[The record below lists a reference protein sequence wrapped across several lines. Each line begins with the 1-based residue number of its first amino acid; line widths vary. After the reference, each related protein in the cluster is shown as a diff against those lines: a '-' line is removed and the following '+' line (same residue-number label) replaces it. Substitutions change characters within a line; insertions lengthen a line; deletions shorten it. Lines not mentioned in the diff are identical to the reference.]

1 MSILDFPRV
10 HFKGVARVNVPT
22 ANRNINNT
30 LDIATNTVLQNGA
43 AFDLKQHPSKCHEY
57 LKSFEPKFNAQ
68 GQEDKAGQFNH
79 VTGYN
84 MIGNNHFSWENTF
97 VTSVQLKHGCYQTD
111 DPLVGSKLTLW
122 GHYNEYLRTSF
133 NRARWVDNDP
143 TRRDSALIYAG
154 QLTISDGDASANTAH
169 ILSSDID
176 CTHGVR
182 WLNPGYIVN
191 KPKHFM
197 QDEMAEARLF
207 QFSVSKDNENFI
219 FNQLN
224 IDSAFLEQLKITL
237 EDPEVLG
244 LTVQYCISNLSPP
257 SQPDTPVFCDLQGTI
272 SVWRKQDMATSPTG
286 RILQPDDASQ
296 FSPIAV
302 KIKGNWVSFNM
313 PISIPYQSYA
323 EALPVQSGMPP
334 KLTHKA
340 ALGDLI
346 LKSDSGKTL
355 AVLPESVYQQG
366 NNSTGVFDVPLLVN
380 DVQLETQSLS
390 LQSNQHNWHETDW
403 HIQAEQHIIAIESAN
418 PKSDYKSTQAID
430 VFSYFRGKPHP
441 INKLIPNITT
451 PKNLRCDVYIETD
464 KSGRGQLNIESLAPG
479 SGELFL
485 GEHHSPVQVRI
496 LSDDW
501 ALLDVADENVDYD
514 FLYHNVMGYYELL
527 YPFMA
532 DKVFSM
538 ADKCKCETYARLM
551 WQMCDPKNRDKSYYM
566 PSTREMSSVKSHLF
580 LKYLSN
586 VEQSA
591 MPKEL
596 PPLEPQFYAQ
606 GSIKNKEQ
614 LITKLRDA
622 VDLELS
628 IMLQYLYSAYSL
640 PTYAAGEQYVK
651 SKRWTQAQ
659 LELVNG
665 SKERRKNSGWRGAI
679 LEIAHEEMIHYL
691 VINNILMSLGES
703 FYPGEPVFAQAA
715 KEKFGLDTE
724 FSFEPFSEHI
734 IAKFVRFEW
743 PHFFPSVGK
752 SIADFYNEIRIAITE
767 IPDLYTQDMN
777 KQGGEHHLFL
787 NEIINRAYPNYQFE
801 VYDKETALFAI
812 DFVTEQGEGASADSP
827 QFEHSHFNRLR
838 SISKNLTLSDIP
850 FEPAYPVL
858 KNPVISQRAGCNV
871 VTNPNARALMT
882 LYQGCHEL
890 MFKMMM
896 QHFAQTSK
904 GSMRRSRLM
913 NAAIDLMTGI
923 LRPLSVHIMTL
934 PSGTAGRNAGPPL
947 PQAIQ
952 FKATSNYEKG
962 CLALAQ
968 ACKELAETAK
978 DIKVT
983 PPETQIELLE
993 FYQKQMTELA
1003 TNKLSREG

>member
-10 HFKGVARVNVPT
+10 HFKGIARVNVPT

-30 LDIATNTVLQNGA
+30 LDIANNTVLKNGI
-43 AFDLKQHPSKCHEY
+43 AFDLNQHPSKCHEY
-57 LKSFEPKFNAQ
+57 LKSFTPKFNAQ
-68 GQEDKAGQFNH
+68 GQEDEAGLFNQ

-84 MIGNNHFSWENTF
+84 MMGNNHFSWENTF
-97 VTSVQLKHGCYQTD
+97 ITSVQLKHGSYLTD
-111 DPLVGSKLTLW
+111 DPLVGSKLALW

-154 QLTISDGDASANTAH
+154 QFTISDGDASANTAH
-169 ILSSDID
+169 ILSSDIN
-176 CTHGVR
+176 CTHAVR
-182 WLNPGYIVN
+182 WFNPGYIVEQ
-191 KPKHFM
+191 PSHFM
-197 QDEMAEARLF
+197 HEEMAEARLF
-207 QFSVSKDNENFI
+207 QFSVSKHSENFL

-224 IDSAFLEQLKITL
+224 IDSPFLEQLKVAL
-237 EDPEVLG
+237 KDPDVLG
-244 LTVQYCISNLSPP
+244 LTVQYSVSNLSPP
-257 SQPDTPVFCDLQGTI
+257 KQPDTPVFCDLHGTI
-272 SVWRKQDMATSPTG
+272 SVWRKQDMATCPTG
-286 RILQPDDASQ
+286 RILHPDNSAN
-296 FSPIAV
+296 FSSIAV
-302 KIKGNWVSFNM
+302 NIKNDWVSFNM
-313 PISIPYQSYA
+313 PISIPHQSYQ
-323 EALPVQSGMPP
+323 EDIPVQDGMPP
-334 KLTHKA
+334 KLTHKSS
-340 ALGDLI
+340 LGDLV
-346 LKSDSGKTL
+346 LKSDSGVTL
-355 AVLPESVYQQG
+355 AILPESLYRD
-366 NNSTGVFDVPLLVN
+366 SKYCDGVFDVPLLVT
-380 DVQLETQSLS
+380 DTQPDTQSLS
-390 LQSNQHNWHETDW
+390 LHSNEHNWFETDW
-403 HIQAEQHIIAIESAN
+403 HIQAEQNIIAIESSN
-418 PKSDYKSTQAID
+418 PQSAHKSTLSIEI
-430 VFSYFRGKPHP
+430 FSYFRGEPASV
-441 INKLIPNITT
+441 NKLTPYITT
-451 PKNLRCDVYIETD
+451 PDNIQCDLYIKTD
-464 KSGRGQLNIESLAPG
+464 QYGKGKLNIESLAPG

-485 GEHHSPVQVRI
+485 GEHDSPVQVRI
-496 LSDDW
+496 LSNDW
-501 ALLDVADENVDYD
+501 ALLDVADEKVDYD
-514 FLYHNVMGYYELL
+514 FLYYNVMGYYELL

-566 PSTREMSSVKSHLF
+566 PSTREMSAVKSHLF

-591 MPKEL
+591 IPKAL
-596 PPLEPQFYAQ
+596 PPLEPEPMAL
-606 GSIKNKEQ
+606 GSIKNKAQ
-614 LITKLRDA
+614 LIAKLRDA

-628 IMLQYLYSAYSL
+628 IMLQYLYCGYSL

-651 SKRWTQAQ
+651 SGRWTPEQ
-659 LELVNG
+659 LLLVNG
-665 SKERRKNSGWRGAI
+665 SKDRRMNSGWRGTI

-691 VINNILMSLGES
+691 VINNILMSLGEP
-703 FYPGEPVFAQAA
+703 FYPGEPVFYQAA
-715 KEKFGLDTE
+715 KDKFGLDTE

-752 SIADFYNEIRIAITE
+752 SIADFYSEIRTALTE
-767 IPDLYTQDMN
+767 LPGLYTLEVN

-812 DFVTEQGEGASADSP
+812 NFVTEQGEGASADSP
-827 QFEHSHFNRLR
+827 QFELSHFNRLR
-838 SISKNLTLSDIP
+838 GISKKLTENDIP

-858 KNPVISQRAGCNV
+858 KNPVVSERAGCNV
-871 VTNPNARALMT
+871 VTNTTAKTLMT

-896 QHFAQTSK
+896 QHFAQTTK

-923 LRPLSVHIMTL
+923 LRPLSVHLMTL
-934 PSGTAGRNAGPPL
+934 PSGVPGRNAGPPL
-947 PQAIQ
+947 PGAIK
-952 FKATSNYEKG
+952 FTATPNYEQG
-962 CLALAQ
+962 CFDLAQ
-968 ACKELAETAK
+968 DCKVLAQVAK
-978 DIKVT
+978 KIKVA